1 MHAICNHLQQIKVAV
16 TTPCNGICSIQLR
29 YLCPLCRCC
38 DGHHYP
44 NSIAVVF
51 AVAWIVITNKI
62 DGCVLGMW
70 DMGACCVL
78 VANVQQVARH
88 SPGSDP
94 PPRA

>member
-51 AVAWIVITNKI
+51 TVAWIVITNKI

-70 DMGACCVL
+70 DMGACSGEWNWSETAEGMMGL
-78 VANVQQVARH
+78 IGLA
-88 SPGSDP
+88 
-94 PPRA
+94 